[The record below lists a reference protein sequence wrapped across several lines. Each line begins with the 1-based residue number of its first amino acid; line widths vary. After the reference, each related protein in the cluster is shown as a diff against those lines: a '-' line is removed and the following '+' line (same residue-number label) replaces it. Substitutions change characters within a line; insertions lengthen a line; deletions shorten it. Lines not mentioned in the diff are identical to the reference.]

1 MAYPKDI
8 FLSRSMGRD
17 NKNNKSSVSVK
28 NNDAISLKGWLKANS
43 IDESTTSIDES
54 TTEAKRYIVATNLT
68 VVAGETVDLSTEA
81 FDDVYMI
88 ELSWSGAT
96 GTMVLHL
103 PLAASNTNRVI
114 RFISNTG
121 FAASTHADVTPQGG
135 DTLDGST
142 DKYRINKSYE
152 GILVWSN
159 GTEWFIIQKK
169 A

>member
-1 MAYPKDI
+1 MTKLPKDI
-8 FLSRSMGRD
+8 FFSLNMGR
-17 NKNNKSSVSVK
+17 NKRPNESRVTGIPNN
-28 NNDAISLKGWLKANS
+28 AISLKKWIVEWLAKNS
-43 IDESTTSIDES
+43 IDESTTEG
-54 TTEAKRYIVATNLT
+54 KRYIVAKNLT

-81 FDDVYMI
+81 FDDAYMI

-96 GTMVLHL
+96 GTMVLNL
-103 PLAASNTNRVI
+103 PLAASNTNRVM

-121 FAASTHADVTPQGG
+121 FDAGGAHNADLTPQGG

-142 DKYRINKSYE
+142 NKYRINKEYE
-152 GILVWSN
+152 GIKVWSN

>member
-1 MAYPKDI
+1 MTKILEDI
-8 FLSRSMGRD
+8 FFPLNMGR
-17 NKNNKSSVSVK
+17 NKRPNESRVTGIPNN
-28 NNDAISLKGWLKANS
+28 AISLKEWLVEWLAENS
-43 IDESTTSIDES
+43 IDESTTGG
-54 TTEAKRYIVATNLT
+54 KRYIVAKSLT
-68 VVAGETVDLSTEA
+68 VAAGETVDLSTEE

-96 GTMVLHL
+96 GTMVLNL
-103 PLAASNTNRVI
+103 PLAASNKNRAM

-121 FAASTHADVTPQGG
+121 FGAGTQNADLTPQGG

-142 DKYRINKSYE
+142 NRYRINKTYE
-152 GILVWSN
+152 GIKVWSN

>member
-1 MAYPKDI
+1 
-8 FLSRSMGRD
+8 MGR
-17 NKNNKSSVSVK
+17 NKRSNENHLPGMPNKS
-28 NNDAISLKGWLKANS
+28 ISLKDWLKANS
-43 IDESTTSIDES
+43 INESTTG
-54 TTEAKRYIVATNLT
+54 AKRYIVSTNLT
-68 VVAGETVDLSTEA
+68 VKAGETVDLSSTT

-96 GTMVLHL
+96 GTMVLNL
-103 PLAASNTNRVI
+103 PLAASNANRVI

-121 FAASTHADVTPQGG
+121 FASSTHADVTPQGG

-142 DKYRINKSYE
+142 NKYRINKPYE
-152 GILVWSN
+152 GIEVWSN

>member
-1 MAYPKDI
+1 MTKLPNEIYFP
-8 FLSRSMGRD
+8 LNMGRD
-17 NKNNKSSVSVK
+17 KKDNSESRVTAPFNNS
-28 NNDAISLKGWLKANS
+28 ISLRDWLKANS
-43 IDESTTSIDES
+43 IDESTTG
-54 TTEAKRYIVATNLT
+54 AKRYIVSTNLT
-68 VVAGETVDLSTEA
+68 VKAGETVDLSSTI

-96 GTMVLHL
+96 GTMVLNL
-103 PLAASNTNRVI
+103 PLAASNANRVI

-121 FAASTHADVTPQGG
+121 FASSTHADVTPQGG

-142 DKYRINKSYE
+142 NKYRINKSYE
-152 GILVWSN
+152 GVELWSN